1 MSISAIYTLPNPSN
15 VEEITSFFVSSSSSS
30 FSLFTVPDI
39 LSGASLRRF
48 VVGVV
53 ATVAAAAATV
63 DRVSS
68 RSMSSL
74 LLFRCGSGGC
84 GTCGCGVVGPPLTP
98 LSVPLLLR
106 FLLLAGLG
114 GGKATQTM

>member
-1 MSISAIYTLPNPSN
+1 MSAIYTLPNPSN
-15 VEEITSFFVSSSSSS
+15 VAIITSFFVSSSTSS

-74 LLFRCGSGGC
+74 LLFRCGSGAC
-84 GTCGCGVVGPPLTP
+84 GACGGCGVVGPPLTP
-98 LSVPLLLR
+98 LLVPLLLR

-114 GGKATQTM
+114 GGKVTQTM